1 MGGYVED
8 MLNFAMIK
16 AQKFTVNLTNFNLYK
31 VTKFIKETFT
41 MKVEAKG
48 IILNFVLTEKLSL
61 PDLFDRE
68 ILESSEY
75 LQQLS

>member
-16 AQKFTVNLTNFNLYK
+16 AQKFTVNLSNFRLYK
-31 VTKFIKETFT
+31 VAKFIKETFT

-48 IILNFVLTEKLSL
+48 ITLNFVMTDKLSL

-75 LQQLS
+75 Q